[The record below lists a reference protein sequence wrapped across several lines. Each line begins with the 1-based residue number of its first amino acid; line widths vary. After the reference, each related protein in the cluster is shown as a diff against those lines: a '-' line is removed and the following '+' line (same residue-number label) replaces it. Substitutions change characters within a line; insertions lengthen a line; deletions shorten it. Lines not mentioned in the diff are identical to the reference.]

1 LKKKAKNFTKNK
13 ESKELYQISL
23 NIIEKTKDFT
33 VKELKNRKKNSSL
46 RDENKKEK
54 KKNKKII
61 NWIN

>member
-1 LKKKAKNFTKNK
+1 MKKKAKNFTKNK

-54 KKNKKII
+54 KINKKII